1 MAKRSTRPPIRGRV
15 PRRVAALVVLVLG
28 LAGLTAV
35 TTTNASAAID
45 PCGPSGNKISCENS
59 KPGTDPS
66 VWDVEGAGD
75 ESIQGFATDIS
86 VNVGQRIDFK
96 VDTDASAYT
105 ITIYRL
111 GYYGGDGAREITTV
125 PVTATLPQ
133 HQPQCITDVSTE
145 LYDCGNWAV
154 SASWNVPSTAV
165 SGVYIARLHRAD
177 RNDSSHIT
185 FIVRDDSSHSDVVF
199 QTSDPTWQAY
209 NLYGGSDFYRGAA
222 NGRSYKVSYNRPV
235 MTRDGIGGRDFFFA
249 NEYPLV
255 RFLERNGYDVS
266 YLAGVDTDRYGSL
279 IRNHKVF
286 LSVGHDEYWS
296 KAQRANVEAAR
307 DAGVNLQFLSGNE
320 VYWKTRYEPSADASH
335 TAYRTLVSYKE
346 TWSNAK
352 IDPSTEWTGTWRDPR
367 FAPKSA
373 GGGVPENS
381 LTGTIYTSNYTDLP
395 ITVSAQEGKNRLWR
409 GTSLASMSSGSAA
422 LAPHTVGYES
432 DEDLDNGAR
441 PPGLIRLS
449 TTTGPTD
456 EYLQDFGNTVAP
468 GTTTHN
474 MTMYRAASGALVFG
488 AGTVQW
494 TWGLDAEHDSPFAP
508 EPADPRMQQA
518 QVNLLADMSAQPTT
532 LQSGLVSATKSTDTT
547 GPTVTV
553 NAPAANS
560 TQGNGTSVT
569 VTGTAT
575 DAGGGVVAG
584 VEVSTDAGATW
595 HAATGRASFT
605 YTYTQHGR
613 GAESVRVRAMDDSA
627 NIGATV
633 SRTVNVT
640 CPCSVFGNRVP
651 QTPASSDASAAELGL
666 RFSPTNDGFVTGV
679 RFYKG
684 TGNTGTHVGS
694 LWSSSGQKLASV
706 TFQNESATGW
716 QSATFSSA
724 VPVTAG
730 QTYVVSY
737 TVPNGRYAVQPWDF
751 ASTGVDASPL
761 MVAGGYGATPAGVFG
776 NAGTFPNSSYQ
787 NSNYFVDV
795 LYTASDESPLTATNQ
810 WPLPGSSSVPRST
823 AVSAQF
829 SKPLTQGS
837 AGLVLKDANGAT
849 VAGSSAYDATTRTIT
864 FTPTAA
870 LAGFVTYTATLSG
883 TDTQGN
889 AVSSGKTWSFRTAK
903 PPATPGV
910 CPCSLFDEDTVPT
923 LLQDA
928 DTVPVT
934 LGVRF
939 SPDVTGTVTGVRFY
953 KGVNN
958 TGTHAGSLWSASGTL
973 LAQGTFSGESTTGW
987 QTLTFAQPVAV
998 TKNTEYVASY
1008 RTEVGRYS
1016 ATPNAFAAAN
1026 LSRSPLIVT
1035 SSAGAYTYGSGFPS
1049 STSPSS
1055 YLVDVVFEKGAPTL
1069 TVTGQDPAPGALSVP
1084 RQTPITVSFSSAI
1097 GAGYTMAVKQGST
1110 AIAGSTALSSDGK
1123 TLTFTPAAAL
1133 PASADITVTVSGVTS
1148 IEGAALATQS
1158 WTFRTRDADSI
1169 SNQTLF
1175 GDVVPGVLSASEGS
1189 AVELGTAFTPS
1200 KDGTVTAVRFYKGT
1214 GNGGTHVGSLW
1225 TSSGTKLASVTFGN
1239 ETASG
1244 WQQATLSTPL
1254 AVSAGTTYVVS
1265 YLAPQG
1271 HYSYTSG
1278 FFGSPYTA
1286 GDLTAPAT
1294 SNGRY
1299 LYGAAG
1305 GFPTFSWGASNYF
1318 VDVVFQRTVAPL
1330 AIVDRSPAPAATD
1343 VPRSAQPSIR
1353 VSAPLAPGWAMTVK
1367 QGTTPIAGTTSLSG
1381 DGQTITFAPAAQLPA
1396 DADLTIGVTG
1406 LAGTGGAT
1414 LADQSWTFHTEAG
1427 ASALSSLF
1435 SGTTPSIASID
1446 DNGPVELGVAF
1457 VPSVAGSV
1465 TAIRFYKGAGNT
1477 GTHTGSLWSASGT
1490 RLATVTF
1497 TGETSS
1503 GWQTA
1508 ALSTPVAL
1516 TAGTTY
1522 VVSYFAPN
1530 GHYSATPAFFNSP
1543 YSAGVLSA
1551 PAGSNGRYVYGASG
1565 GFPTGWWNSTNYFVD
1580 VVFRSAQS

>member
-1 MAKRSTRPPIRGRV
+1 MAMSSPRPTLRGRV

-35 TTTNASAAID
+35 TSTGASAAID

-59 KPGTDPS
+59 KPGTPPS
-66 VWDVEGAGD
+66 VWDVQGAGD
-75 ESIQGFATDIS
+75 SSIQGFATDIS

-96 VDTDASAYT
+96 IDTDASAYS
-105 ITIYRL
+105 ITIYRM
-111 GYYGGDGAREITTV
+111 GYYGGDGARQIATV
-125 PVTATLPQ
+125 TPSAALPQ
-133 HQPQCITDVSTE
+133 RQPQCITDVSTE
-145 LYDCGNWAV
+145 LYDCGNWGV
-154 SASWNVPSTAV
+154 SASWNVPTTAV

-185 FIVRDDSSHSDVVF
+185 FIVRDDSSRSDVVF

-209 NLYGGSDFYRGAA
+209 NLYGGSSFYRGAA
-222 NGRSYKVSYNRPV
+222 NGRAYKVSYNRPV
-235 MTRDGIGGRDFFFA
+235 LTRDGIGGRDFFFA

-279 IRNHKVF
+279 IKNHKVF

-296 KAQRANVEAAR
+296 KAQRANVESAR
-307 DAGVNLQFLSGNE
+307 DAGVHLQFLSGNE
-320 VYWKTRYEPSADASH
+320 VYWKTRYEPSADSSR
-335 TAYRTLVSYKE
+335 TPYRTLVSYKE
-346 TWSNAK
+346 TWANAK

-367 FAPKSA
+367 YAPRSA
-373 GGGVPENS
+373 GGGMPENS
-381 LTGTIYTSNYTDLP
+381 LTGTIYTSNYTDLA
-395 ITVSAQEGKNRLWR
+395 ITVSAQEGKNRMWR
-409 GTSLASMSSGSAA
+409 GTSLASMSGGSAT

-432 DEDLDNGAR
+432 DEDLDNGSR
-441 PPGLIRLS
+441 PPGLVRMS

-456 EYLQDFGNTVAP
+456 EYLQDFGSTVAP
-468 GTTTHN
+468 GTTTHS
-474 MTMYRAASGALVFG
+474 MTLYRAPSGALVFG

-532 LQSGLVSATKSTDTT
+532 LQTGLSPATKSTDTA
-547 GPTVTV
+547 GPSVTV
-553 NAPAANS
+553 DTPAASS

-575 DAGGGVVAG
+575 DSGGGVVAG

-595 HAATGRASFT
+595 HPATGRSSYS
-605 YTYTQHGR
+605 YTYIQHGR
-613 GAESVRVRAMDDSA
+613 GAEGIRVRAVDDSA

-633 SRTVNVT
+633 TRTVNVT

-651 QTPASSDASAAELGL
+651 KTPAASDPGAAELGL
-666 RFSPTNDGFVTGV
+666 RFSPTNDGFVSGV

-694 LWSSSGQKLASV
+694 LWSSSGQRLATV

-716 QSATFSSA
+716 QSAAFSSA

-737 TVPNGRYAVQPWDF
+737 SAPNGRYAVQPWDF
-751 ASTGVDASPL
+751 ASVGVDASPL
-761 MVAGGYGATPAGVFG
+761 MVAGGYGAAPAGVFG
-776 NAGTFPNSSYQ
+776 NTGTFPNSSYQ

-795 LYTASDESPLTATNQ
+795 LYTATDESPLTATNQ
-810 WPLPGSSSVPRST
+810 WPLAGSSSVPRT
-823 AVSAQF
+823 TTVSAQY
-829 SKPLTQGS
+829 SKPLVQGS

-849 VAGSSAYDATTRTIT
+849 VAGSTSYDATTRTIT
-864 FTPTAA
+864 FTPSAA

-889 AVSSGKTWSFRTAK
+889 AVSSGRTWSFRTAK

-939 SPDVTGTVTGVRFY
+939 SPDVTGSVTGVRFY

-958 TGTHAGSLWSASGTL
+958 TGTHTGSLWTAGGTL
-973 LAQGTFSGESTTGW
+973 LAQGTFSDESTSGW

-998 TKNTEYVASY
+998 SKDTQYVASY

-1026 LSRSPLIVT
+1026 LSRPPLTVT
-1035 SSAGAYTYGSGFPS
+1035 STAGAYTYGAGFPG
-1049 STSPSS
+1049 STSATS

-1069 TVTGQDPAPGALSVP
+1069 SITGQDPAPGAVAVP

-1097 GAGYTMAVKQGST
+1097 GPGYTMVVKQGGT
-1110 AIAGSTALSSDGK
+1110 AIAGATALSADAK
-1123 TLTFTPAAAL
+1123 TLTFTPAAML
-1133 PASADITVTVSGVTS
+1133 PASADITVTLSGVVSTD
-1148 IEGAALATQS
+1148 GASLATQS
-1158 WTFRTRDADSI
+1158 WTFRTRDPDSL
-1169 SNQTLF
+1169 SSQSLF
-1175 GDVVPGVLSASEGS
+1175 GDVVPRVLSASEGS

-1200 KDGTVTAVRFYKGT
+1200 RDGTVTAVRFYKGV

-1225 TSSGTKLASVTFGN
+1225 TAGGVRLASVTFAN

-1244 WQQATLSTPL
+1244 WQQAALSTPV
-1254 AVSAGTTYVVS
+1254 AVTAGTTYVVS

-1271 HYSYTSG
+1271 HYSYTSQ

-1305 GFPTFSWGASNYF
+1305 GFPTYSWGASNYF

-1330 AIVDRSPAPAATD
+1330 TVVDRSPAPSATD
-1343 VPRSAQPSIR
+1343 VARSAQPSIR
-1353 VSAPLAPGWAMTVK
+1353 VSAPLAPGWAMTVR
-1367 QGTTPIAGTTSLSG
+1367 QGTTAVAGTASLSG
-1381 DGQTITFAPAAQLPA
+1381 DGQTITFAPASQLPA
-1396 DADLTIGVTG
+1396 GATLTVEVTG
-1406 LAGTGGAT
+1406 LAAADGSTLGA
-1414 LADQSWTFHTEAG
+1414 QSWSFQTETG
-1427 ASALSSLF
+1427 ASALSSMF
-1435 SGTTPSIASID
+1435 AGTTPATPSID

-1457 VPSVAGSV
+1457 TPSVAGSV

-1477 GTHTGSLWSASGT
+1477 GTHTGSLWSAAGT

-1497 TGETSS
+1497 TGETGS

-1508 ALSTPVAL
+1508 TLSTPVAL

-1530 GHYSATPAFFNSP
+1530 GHYSATPGFFNSP
-1543 YSAGVLSA
+1543 FSAGVLSA
-1551 PAGSNGRYVYGASG
+1551 PAGNNGRYVYGAGG
-1565 GFPTGWWNSTNYFVD
+1565 GFPTGSWNSTNYFVD
-1580 VVFRSAQS
+1580 VVFRSAQG

>member
-1 MAKRSTRPPIRGRV
+1 MAKSTRSLKGRV
-15 PRRVAALVVLVLG
+15 PRRFAATVVLLLVVAAL
-28 LAGLTAV
+28 
-35 TTTNASAAID
+35 TTLPTTPANAAID

-59 KPGTDPS
+59 KPGTDPA
-66 VWDVEGAGD
+66 VWDVDGAGD
-75 ESIQGFATDIS
+75 SSIQGFATDMS
-86 VNVGQRIDFK
+86 VNVGSRIDFK
-96 VDTDASAYT
+96 IDTDASAYT
-105 ITIYRL
+105 IKIFRI
-111 GYYGGDGAREITTV
+111 GYYGGDGARQIATV
-125 PVTATLPQ
+125 SPSASLPQ
-133 HQPQCITDVSTE
+133 RQPACITDVATE
-145 LYDCGNWAV
+145 LYDCGNWSV
-154 SASWNVPSTAV
+154 SASWNVPTTAV
-165 SGVYIARLHRAD
+165 SGVYVAKLHRAD

-185 FIVRDDSSHSDVVF
+185 FVVRDDASQSDVIF

-209 NLYGGSDFYRGAA
+209 NTYGGSDFYRGGS
-222 NGRSYKVSYNRPV
+222 NGRAFKISYNRPFQ
-235 MTRDGIGGRDFFFA
+235 TRNGPGGRDFFFA
-249 NEYPLV
+249 NEFPMV

-266 YLAGVDTDRYGSL
+266 YMSGIDSDRHGAL
-279 IRNHKVF
+279 IKNHKVF

-307 DAGVNLQFLSGNE
+307 DSGVNLQFLSGNE

-335 TAYRTLVSYKE
+335 TPYRTLVSYKE
-346 TWSNAK
+346 TWANAK
-352 IDPSTEWTGTWRDPR
+352 IDPSDEWTGTWRDPR
-367 FAPKSA
+367 FAAKSK

-381 LTGTIYTSNYTDLP
+381 LTGTMYMSNYTDLP
-395 ITVSAQEGKNRLWR
+395 ITVSAAEGKNRLWR
-409 GTSLASMSSGSAA
+409 GTTLAAMSSGSVA

-432 DEDLDNGAR
+432 NEDIDNGAR

-456 EYLQDFGNTVAP
+456 EYLQDFGNTVQP

-474 MTMYRAASGALVFG
+474 VTLYRAASGALVFS
-488 AGTVQW
+488 AGSVQW
-494 TWGLDAEHDSPFAP
+494 TWGLDAEHDTPFAP
-508 EPADPRMQQA
+508 SPPDQRMQQA

-532 LQSGLVSATKSTDTT
+532 LMSGLAPATKSTDTV

-553 NAPAANS
+553 DAPAAGS
-560 TQGNGTSVT
+560 TQANGTSVT
-569 VTGTAT
+569 VTGTAADT
-575 DAGGGVVAG
+575 GGGVVAG

-595 HAATGRASFT
+595 HPAAGRTSFT

-613 GAESVRVRAMDDSA
+613 GTEGLRVRAIDDSA
-627 NIGATV
+627 NIGATTTR
-633 SRTVNVT
+633 SVNVV

-651 QTPASSDASAAELGL
+651 RTPASNDASAAELGL

-684 TGNTGTHVGS
+684 TGNSGTHVGS

-716 QSATFSSA
+716 QSASFSTA
-724 VPVTAG
+724 VPVAAG

-751 ASTGVDASPL
+751 AMAGVDASPL
-761 MVAGGYGATPAGVFG
+761 MVAGGYGAAPAGVYG
-776 NAGTFPNSSYQ
+776 SSGTFPNSSYQ

-795 LYTASDESPLTATNQ
+795 LYTASDESPLTATNR

-823 AVSAQF
+823 TVSAQF
-829 SKPLTQGS
+829 SKPLVAGS
-837 AGLVLKDANGAT
+837 EGLVLKDSNGAT
-849 VAGSSAYDATTRTIT
+849 VAGSTAYDASTRTIT
-864 FTPTAA
+864 FTPSSP
-870 LAGFVTYTATLSG
+870 LAGFVDHTATLSG

-889 AVSSGKTWSFRTAK
+889 PVTTGKTWTFRTAK
-903 PPATPGV
+903 PPAAPGV

-928 DTVPVT
+928 DTAPVT

-958 TGTHAGSLWSASGTL
+958 TGTHTGSLWTATGTL

-987 QTLTFAQPVAV
+987 QTLTFSQPVAV
-998 TKNTEYVASY
+998 TKNAEYVASY

-1016 ATPNAFAAAN
+1016 ATPNAFGSAN
-1026 LSRSPLIVT
+1026 LSRPPLTVT
-1035 SSAGAYTYGSGFPS
+1035 STAGAYTYGSGFPS
-1049 STSPSS
+1049 SSSPSS
-1055 YLVDVVFEKGAPTL
+1055 YLVDVVFEKGAPAL
-1069 TVTGQDPAPGALSVP
+1069 TITGQDPAPGAVSVP
-1084 RQTPITVSFSSAI
+1084 RQSPVTVSFSAAI
-1097 GAGYTMAVKQGST
+1097 NTGSTLTVKQGAT
-1110 AIAGSTALSSDGK
+1110 TIAGTTALSTDAR
-1123 TLTFTPAAAL
+1123 TLTFTPAAPL
-1133 PASADITVTVSGVTS
+1133 PASSDITVTLSDVTS
-1148 IEGAALATQS
+1148 VDGATLASQT
-1158 WTFRTRDADSI
+1158 WTFRTRDPDSI

-1175 GDVVPGVLSASEGS
+1175 GDVVPNVLAAGESS
-1189 AVELGTAFTPS
+1189 AVELGTSFTPS
-1200 KDGTVTAVRFYKGT
+1200 KDGTVTAIRFYKSA

-1225 TSSGTKLASVTFGN
+1225 TSAGVRLASATFGA
-1239 ETASG
+1239 ETATG
-1244 WQQATLSTPL
+1244 WQQVQLSTP
-1254 AVSAGTTYVVS
+1254 VSVTAGTTYVVS

-1278 FFGSPYTA
+1278 FFASPYTA

-1318 VDVVFQRTVAPL
+1318 VDVVFKRTIVPL
-1330 AIVDRSPAPAATD
+1330 TVTDRTPAAGATD
-1343 VPRSAQPSIR
+1343 APRAAEPTVR
-1353 VSAPLAPGWAMTVK
+1353 FSAPLAPGWAMSVK
-1367 QGTTPIAGTTSLSG
+1367 QGTTTIAGTASLSG
-1381 DGQTITFAPAAQLPA
+1381 DGESISFTPSAPLPA
-1396 DADLTIGVTG
+1396 DADVTVTVTG
-1406 LAGTGGAT
+1406 LESADGAT

-1427 ASALSSLF
+1427 ASVLSSMF
-1435 SGTTPSIASID
+1435 SGTTPAIPSINDSD
-1446 DNGPVELGVAF
+1446 SVELGVVF
-1457 VPSVAGSV
+1457 VPSVAGAV
-1465 TAIRFYKGAGNT
+1465 TAIKFYKGAGNT

-1497 TGETSS
+1497 TGESAS

-1508 ALSTPVAL
+1508 TLATPVAL

-1530 GHYSATPAFFNSP
+1530 GHYSGTGGFFNSP
-1543 YSAGVLSA
+1543 FSSGVLSA
-1551 PAGSNGRYVYGASG
+1551 PAGSNGRYFYGPGG
-1565 GFPTGWWNSTNYFVD
+1565 GFPTGSWNATNYFVD
-1580 VVFRSAQS
+1580 VVFRSPQS